1 MLHILQAIVS
11 KFIPLKLHCPHMIE
25 DRCEFFPS
33 DSAQIPPPVIV
44 TNAADSSK
52 VHNRS
57 SNLETI
63 DTEDKAGSEV
73 GEEKRKE
80 VPRIVRK
87 HRQHTCPPSGTRP
100 FLFPL

>member
-1 MLHILQAIVS
+1 MLHTLQAIVS
-11 KFIPLKLHCPHMIE
+11 KLIPLKLHCPHTIE

-33 DSAQIPPPVIV
+33 DSAQIPPLVIV

-52 VHNRS
+52 VHNGS

-73 GEEKRKE
+73 GEGKRKE
-80 VPRIVRK
+80 VSRIVHK
-87 HRQHTCPPSGTRP
+87 HRQNACPPSRTQP